1 MEYYPAIN
9 KNKIMLFAAI
19 WMNLDRVIPS
29 EVSQTE
35 KKYHLTSLIC
45 EVEKEMI
52 QKDLFMKQ
60 KDSQTYKT
68 NL

>member
-1 MEYYPAIN
+1 MEYYPAIK
-9 KNKIMLFAAI
+9 KNKIMLFAAT